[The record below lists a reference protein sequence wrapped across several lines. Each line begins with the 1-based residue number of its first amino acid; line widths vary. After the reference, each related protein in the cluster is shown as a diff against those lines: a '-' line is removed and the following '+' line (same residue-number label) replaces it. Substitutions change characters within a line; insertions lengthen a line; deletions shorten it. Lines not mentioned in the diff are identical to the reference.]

1 MSKLK
6 KTILIL
12 LAIIFLPITI
22 VIGGIW
28 GIVYFISA
36 RKKLEKDYE
45 KRKPR
50 DIIAA
55 TFIILLAL
63 GTILGL
69 TNQTPN
75 IESIQIT
82 AQSEM
87 DVNEHQNISIVITPE
102 NAKTDNIEYIVED
115 SNILDI
121 EHNSDEITLSSSSE
135 EGTTT
140 VYLKSGDIES
150 NKVEI
155 DVVDKA
161 RIAREEAEKK
171 AEEERLAQEAA
182 KKAEEE
188 RLAQEAAKKA
198 EEERLAQEAAAKAEA
213 ERVAQ
218 AQVQQ
223 QSNQT
228 QQVTNTE
235 MVWITK
241 TGKKYHR
248 ISNCGNSKTSRQ
260 VPLSQA
266 EASGLTPCDTCY

>member
-22 VIGGIW
+22 IVGGIW
-28 GIVYFISA
+28 GIVYFISG
-36 RKKLEKDYE
+36 RKKLQKDYE
-45 KRKPR
+45 KRKIR
-50 DIIAA
+50 DIFA
-55 TFIILLAL
+55 TAFIILLAL
-63 GTILGL
+63 GVILRV
-69 TNQTPN
+69 TNSTPE

-87 DVNEHQNISIVITPE
+87 DVNEHQNISVIITPE

-121 EHNSDEITLSSSSE
+121 EHNSDEITLSSNSE

-182 KKAEEE
+182 
-188 RLAQEAAKKA
+188 
-198 EEERLAQEAAAKAEA
+198 AKAEA

-228 QQVTNTE
+228 QQVANTE

>member
-28 GIVYFISA
+28 GIVYFISG
-36 RKKLEKDYE
+36 RKKLQKDYE
-45 KRKPR
+45 KRKKL
-50 DIIAA
+50 DILAGVLIGFLALE
-55 TFIILLAL
+55 IIL
-63 GTILGL
+63 GV
-69 TNQTPN
+69 TNPTPE

-87 DVNEHQNISIVITPE
+87 DVNEHQNISVIITPE

-121 EHNSDEITLSSSSE
+121 EHNSDEITLSSNSE

-140 VYLKSGDIES
+140 VYLKNGDIES

-218 AQVQQ
+218 AQAQQ
-223 QSNQT
+223 QSSQT
-228 QQVTNTE
+228 QQVANTE